1 MLYYFLLLYF
11 ALPAFFANMIP
22 IVVAKINLWSGLNKP
37 MDFEKTLFGK
47 RIFGSHKTI
56 RGLVS
61 GTLIGALVTSIQYLL
76 ERGEIIKIPFLES
89 YLEFLI
95 YGLLAGFGALLGD
108 AFFSFLK
115 RQLNIQSGRPFIPFD
130 QIDYILG
137 FIGCTLIVVPW
148 KWSELLFLSVVV
160 LVLNPLA
167 NLISYLL
174 HIKKTYW

>member
-108 AFFSFLK
+108 A
-115 RQLNIQSGRPFIPFD
+115 
-130 QIDYILG
+130 
-137 FIGCTLIVVPW
+137 
-148 KWSELLFLSVVV
+148 
-160 LVLNPLA
+160 
-167 NLISYLL
+167 
-174 HIKKTYW
+174 